1 MDDRT
6 REDVTGENKQ
16 PEGLDCTGA
25 TNGSMEDRVE
35 DLASTETQ
43 QAEKTVNSKI
53 GGYEGSV
60 ENAFSMEGSVED
72 GSRSGKV
79 EDGKGDVPESPEL
92 HASSSPDNGGE
103 DASNVEEGE
112 GDIKEEDVK
121 DAEEETDPEWL
132 DILGNGKLKKK
143 VIVKGGDESTRP
155 RPGQDVTIWSRGR
168 LEDGTTVDQHDEIT
182 FGLQERDVIQAWDI
196 CVSLMGMGE
205 TCEVIVDAL
214 YAYGSHGREPD
225 IPENATITYELQLLN
240 AQDKPD
246 LFTMSVDDKCTL
258 GDKKRERGNFWYS
271 RNDFMLAC
279 HCYEQAVKI
288 LESSSKEK
296 SEPDSEIVKQMD
308 DIRLK
313 SYNNMAA
320 AQLKA
325 KNYDTAKKSCE
336 AVLAIHP
343 DNVKGLFRLGKVYA
357 GKGNLDKAISCLR
370 KAINLEPE
378 TKIIHNELS
387 KLVKQQTSQ
396 KEKERHMYRKMM
408 GDIGNSPNGGGTST
422 NIWKWGLVLG
432 ASAAALC
439 AIGLGFVMAR
449 P

>member
-1 MDDRT
+1 MDDGT
-6 REDVTGENKQ
+6 REDVTGENKH
-16 PEGLDCTGA
+16 PDSLGCTDL
-25 TNGSMEDRVE
+25 TNGPMEEERVQDLVNE
-35 DLASTETQ
+35 DT
-43 QAEKTVNSKI
+43 KI
-53 GGYEGSV
+53 GGYE
-60 ENAFSMEGSVED
+60 ENIQNAFSTESSFEGVN
-72 GSRSGKV
+72 RIGKV
-79 EDGKGDVPESPEL
+79 EEGKGDVSQNL
-92 HASSSPDNGGE
+92 KLNGSSSSTDDGGGIGK
-103 DASNVEEGE
+103 VEEG
-112 GDIKEEDVK
+112 GRDAKEATEDMK
-121 DAEEETDPEWL
+121 EAEEESDPEWL

-143 VIVKGGDESTRP
+143 VIVKVGDESTRP

-182 FGLQERDVIQAWDI
+182 FGLQEGDVIQAWDL

-214 YAYGSHGREPD
+214 YAYGSTGREPD

-240 AQDKPD
+240 AQDKPE
-246 LFTMSVDDKCTL
+246 LFTMSAEDKRTL
-258 GDKKRERGNFWYS
+258 GNRKRERGNWWYS

-288 LESSSKEK
+288 LESPSKEK
-296 SEPDSEIVKQMD
+296 PEPDSEIVKQMD

-370 KAINLEPE
+370 KAISLEPE

-396 KEKERHMYRKMM
+396 KERERNMYRKMM
-408 GDIGNSPNGGGTST
+408 GDIGNSPNGGGTAT
-422 NIWKWGLVLG
+422 NMWKWGLVLG